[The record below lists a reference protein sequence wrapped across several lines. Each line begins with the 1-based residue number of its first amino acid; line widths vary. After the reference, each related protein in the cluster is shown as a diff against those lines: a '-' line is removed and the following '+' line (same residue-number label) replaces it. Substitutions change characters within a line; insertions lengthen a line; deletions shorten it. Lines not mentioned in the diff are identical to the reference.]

1 MATISSLL
9 TNILQNLFFCVQQK
23 KETHTGLEMMTEF
36 YIILYIVYI
45 LFKQYFQ
52 YNYSPNS
59 IHLHFTLLIS
69 RTDLWVFG
77 QISLKITLFLSLFMY
92 LFIKTAIEIVEN
104 GVGCMYSMQSRHHF

>member
-23 KETHTGLEMMTEF
+23 KETHTGLEMMTAF

-52 YNYSPNS
+52 YNS

-77 QISLKITLFLSLFMY
+77 QILLKITLIISLFMY